1 MFPESDEMS
10 AQLAELRGLL
20 ISEGLTEGVNL
31 LLTERDGVVQVQLM
45 AVDLG
50 RLGLLLAVL
59 SDPAELTDPGSL
71 SSRVAPGGNDGD
83 HGRWQYGLIADRY
96 PASGE
101 IVFLCKIKLPASD
114 LPEIIARSSG
124 RRADRG

>member
-1 MFPESDEMS
+1 MFPDSDEMS
-10 AQLAELRGLL
+10 EHLRELRGLL

-45 AVDLG
+45 AIDLG

-59 SDPAELTDPGSL
+59 SDPAELADPGSL
-71 SSRVAPGGNDGD
+71 SGRVAPGGNDGAQ
-83 HGRWQYGLIADRY
+83 GRWQYELIADRY

-101 IVFLCKIKLPASD
+101 IVFLGKIKLPASD
-114 LPEIIARSSG
+114 LPEVIARLSG
-124 RRADRG
+124 SRPRP